1 MKNSVLGCC
10 GVILGIVLGAAV
22 MVFAMSFVNVN
33 ALAREPVPQEL
44 LLPDRPDVTITA
56 SSTFINPQLEQAIVK
71 SGLAKQAHVSLVAPN
86 IIRVESPVSVSFLG
100 QLMTV
105 DATVQMVVGV
115 QGGRI
120 TLTTDKVEAGGF
132 SVPPSALGQDFER
145 QRRATEDEINREAQ
159 RSLEG
164 TRLVVSDVRVAP
176 EGLSVDLKM
185 Q

>member
-10 GVILGIVLGAAV
+10 GVILGIALGAVV
-22 MVFAMSFVNVN
+22 MVFVLSFVNVN
-33 ALAREPVPQEL
+33 AFAREPVAQEQ
-44 LLPDRPDVTITA
+44 LLPNRPDVTITA
-56 SSTFINPQLEQAIVK
+56 SNTFINPQLEQAIVK

-86 IIRVESPVSVSFLG
+86 IIRVESPVNVSFLG

-105 DATVQMVVGV
+105 DATVQMAVGV

-120 TLTTDKVEAGGF
+120 TLTTDKVEANGF
-132 SVPPSALGQDFER
+132 GLSPSVLGQDFER
-145 QRRATEDEINREAQ
+145 QRKATEDEINREVQ

-164 TRLVVSDVRVAP
+164 TRLVVFDVRVAP